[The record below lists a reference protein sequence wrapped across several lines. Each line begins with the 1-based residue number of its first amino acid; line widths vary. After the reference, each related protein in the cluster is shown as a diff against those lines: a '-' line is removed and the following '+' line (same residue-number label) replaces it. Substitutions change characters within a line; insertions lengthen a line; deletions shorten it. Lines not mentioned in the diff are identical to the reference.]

1 MKEVNFK
8 EEKLVQD
15 YLAQDR
21 WSGIKRNYTSKDVSS
36 LRSPFKVS
44 NTISEKGSL
53 SLWELLNRESAWVSG
68 LGAATIQQGVQMLK
82 AGLEIIYVSGW
93 QIASESNIGDNT
105 YPDLSLY
112 PSNSGPNFIKKMNNT
127 LLRVISEKE
136 MDSLPPIVADAESG
150 FGGIYSVFNLTAQF
164 INSGISGLHFEDQLA
179 SEKKCGHMGGK
190 VVIPTREFINKL
202 NASRLASDVLETPI
216 ILIARTD
223 SLNAKLIT
231 SDFDDV
237 DKPYLSGK
245 RTQDG
250 YFELKNNKELAI
262 AKSLSYAE
270 FADVIWCET
279 NEPDLGFAKEF
290 ADEIKSKFPKKL
302 LAYNCSPSFNWKK
315 HLSDDEIASF
325 QQKISQMGY
334 KFQFITLAGF
344 HTQNIAIFE
353 LAEKYKKEGMT
364 AYSRIQQQEFAR
376 EKDGYTSVK
385 HQREVGTSYF
395 DAVSNTIS
403 SGKSSTTAMAG
414 STESEQ
420 F

>member
-53 SLWELLNRESAWVSG
+53 YLWELLNRESEWVSG

-127 LLRVISEKE
+127 LLGVISEKE

-179 SEKKCGHMGGK
+179 SEKKMW
-190 VVIPTREFINKL
+190 
-202 NASRLASDVLETPI
+202 
-216 ILIARTD
+216 
-223 SLNAKLIT
+223 
-231 SDFDDV
+231 
-237 DKPYLSGK
+237 PYG
-245 RTQDG
+245 R
-250 YFELKNNKELAI
+250 
-262 AKSLSYAE
+262 
-270 FADVIWCET
+270 
-279 NEPDLGFAKEF
+279 
-290 ADEIKSKFPKKL
+290 
-302 LAYNCSPSFNWKK
+302 
-315 HLSDDEIASF
+315 
-325 QQKISQMGY
+325 
-334 KFQFITLAGF
+334 
-344 HTQNIAIFE
+344 
-353 LAEKYKKEGMT
+353 
-364 AYSRIQQQEFAR
+364 
-376 EKDGYTSVK
+376 
-385 HQREVGTSYF
+385 
-395 DAVSNTIS
+395 
-403 SGKSSTTAMAG
+403 
-414 STESEQ
+414 
-420 F
+420 